1 MSYINS
7 GRSGTVIVGDRDV
20 EGKRRRRTSVGRWSV
35 GRVFV
40 SGGGRECGMRF
51 CVFMLGVNRERLMMT
66 RAYVL

>member
-1 MSYINS
+1 MGNVES
-7 GRSGTVIVGDRDV
+7 GRSGTMVVCGKDV